1 MAFQSGRTDYKKI
14 MRLENNCLKQLKSSY
29 AMAKKQGPF
38 SDKGRDML
46 LMAEDIRKEYETM
59 GTPLVTAVA
68 GSNSSA
74 FEDIIPDDL
83 IEDINT
89 GKLKGLGLFRT
100 EADGSYP
107 VAVCI
112 YKQLVL
118 PEELNEKSI
127 IDMRWIYLEQRPD
140 EKNIADQLIAEMALL
155 VIKKDA
161 SALTVGIRRSEYT
174 ESLSRTFDEWGFDV
188 SEGIDSGFRCR
199 LGDIDNIKNIREN
212 ANDATSLG
220 TLTGPEQSELIK
232 RYLKLSDQMELLE
245 YISRIPGYYEGDVS
259 CFVGTPK
266 EPAGLMLVHKKP
278 SGILVGEYFD
288 RNPESGSSVLKL
300 VSCCI
305 DNAMMKYNR
314 KTEITFFAESE
325 ELEEFLDR
333 MIPKQRAIPMIE
345 AVLNS

>member
-1 MAFQSGRTDYKKI
+1 MAFQSERTDKIKK
-14 MRLENNCLKQLKSSY
+14 LENNCLKQLKSSY
-29 AMAKKQGPF
+29 VVAKKQGPF
-38 SDKGRDML
+38 SEEGRDML
-46 LMAEDIRKEYETM
+46 LMAEDIRKEYENM
-59 GTPLVTAVA
+59 GTPLVTAIV

-89 GKLKGLGLFRT
+89 GKLKGLGIFRT

-118 PEELNEKSI
+118 PEELNETSI

-140 EKNIADQLIAEMALL
+140 EKDTADQLIAEMITL

-161 SALTVGIRRSEYT
+161 SALTAGIRRTEYT
-174 ESLSRTFDEWGFDV
+174 EAISRAFDEWGFEV

-212 ANDATSLG
+212 ADDATPLG
-220 TLTGPEQSELIK
+220 MLTDPEQTELIK
-232 RYLKLSDQMELLE
+232 RYLKLSEQMELFE
-245 YISRIPGYYEGDVS
+245 YISRRPGYYDGDIS
-259 CFVGTPK
+259 CFVGTPE

-288 RNPESGSSVLKL
+288 RNPESGSSIRKL
-300 VSCCI
+300 ISSCI
-305 DNAMMKYNR
+305 DNAILKYNR
-314 KTEITFFAESE
+314 KTEISFFAESE

-333 MIPKQRAIPMIE
+333 MIPKQRAIPLIE
-345 AVLNS
+345 AVLNA